1 MRENFVLLQHE
12 MKEEWRM
19 RLGRWNRSWQFFKV
33 EDQHKLR
40 LRGSVFDLETI
51 KTLAKDCKCPPSA
64 KPMFFSILIQ
74 WPVKNTIILACQTMS
89 IFSNMSIIIYWL
101 WRRTALFDLCSKM
114 CFCNSWCI
122 SFQCSKHLF
131 STLHASNTELGKE
144 ESSFFNKILILQLN
158 GFVNEYM

>member
-1 MRENFVLLQHE
+1 MRENLVLLQHE

-40 LRGSVFDLETI
+40 LRGSVFDLGTI
-51 KTLAKDCKCPPSA
+51 QTLAKDCKCPPSA

-122 SFQCSKHLF
+122 SFQCSKHGVRQRGKFLF
-131 STLHASNTELGKE
+131 QQNPYIASKWIRKWVYVTI
-144 ESSFFNKILILQLN
+144 IL
-158 GFVNEYM
+158 Y